1 MHNDSI
7 YDNMLD
13 NPAILNAADMAKLQS
28 LQNEFCADCGKNVIL
43 VAYKG

>member
-1 MHNDSI
+1 MHDANI

-13 NPAILNAADMAKLQS
+13 NPAILNAADMARLQS